1 MRTSITTGPGHGERA
16 PLNPFAQRYHVYHL
30 YDAAGVL
37 LYVGRSCQPLA
48 RLKAHR
54 AKAGWASRVAEI
66 EGHGPYT
73 WGEAVQRERA
83 DILRMKPAHNID
95 GVVRNTGRKVEVA

>member
-1 MRTSITTGPGHGERA
+1 MSRITTGYQRERSPIDPA
-16 PLNPFAQRYHVYHL
+16 AQRYHVYHL

-48 RLKAHR
+48 RLRAHIR
-54 AKAGWASRVAEI
+54 AADWAPRVTEI

-73 WGEAVQRERA
+73 WAEAVRHERR
-83 DILRMKPAHNID
+83 DILRMRPAHNID
-95 GVVRNTGRKVEVA
+95 GVVRNTGRRVEVA